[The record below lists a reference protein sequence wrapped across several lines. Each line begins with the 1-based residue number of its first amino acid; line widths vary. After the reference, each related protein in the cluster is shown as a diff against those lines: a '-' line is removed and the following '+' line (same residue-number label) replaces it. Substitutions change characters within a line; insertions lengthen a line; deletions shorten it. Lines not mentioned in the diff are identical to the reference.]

1 MHGIVLSF
9 YFYWLHIICYKF
21 WFCNDESPLCLLQ
34 SPFPMLQNRF
44 NFSQCLLT
52 SSQFAFL
59 FWDATHKGTTL
70 GLQIECADR
79 GLYVYRKVTAQ
90 SFCWAEG
97 SCREPHSW
105 PQPQTLF
112 PSSLS
117 HVQAEMVARWSQT
130 SRPTLANISFA
141 CRDLPSHANT
151 LIWENIPSLLSVRPC
166 GERGEFSA
174 WKLLNQLQKIQ
185 YNPFRG

>member
-1 MHGIVLSF
+1 MGTSQLRDGLDGLNAWAAAAHTQFPRSVLNFSGAESTSCAHVCPIMHGIVLSF

-21 WFCNDESPLCLLQ
+21 WFCSDESPLCLLQ

-97 SCREPHSW
+97 SCRETHSW

-112 PSSLS
+112 P
-117 HVQAEMVARWSQT
+117 QQ
-130 SRPTLANISFA
+130 P
-141 CRDLPSHANT
+141 
-151 LIWENIPSLLSVRPC
+151 
-166 GERGEFSA
+166 
-174 WKLLNQLQKIQ
+174 
-185 YNPFRG
+185 